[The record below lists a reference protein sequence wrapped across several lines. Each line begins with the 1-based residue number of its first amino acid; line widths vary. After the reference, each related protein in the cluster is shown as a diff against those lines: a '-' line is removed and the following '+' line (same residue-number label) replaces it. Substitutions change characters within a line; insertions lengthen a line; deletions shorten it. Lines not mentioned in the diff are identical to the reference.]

1 MSPWKI
7 RTEKIKDSDIHRQET
22 EEVTGREKVGEG
34 AIRKRKTQEE
44 IATKLKIAEDKDT
57 KEKVEQRNRT
67 EERNI
72 KIGNTFSILQEN
84 DQEPI
89 LEEEE
94 LRPITKIDK
103 EEKN

>member
-1 MSPWKI
+1 M
-7 RTEKIKDSDIHRQET
+7 
-22 EEVTGREKVGEG
+22 
-34 AIRKRKTQEE
+34 
-44 IATKLKIAEDKDT
+44 EDKDT
-57 KEKVEQRNRT
+57 KEKVEKRNRT

-72 KIGNTFSILQEN
+72 KIGNTFSVLQDD

-94 LRPITKIDK
+94 LSPITKIDK